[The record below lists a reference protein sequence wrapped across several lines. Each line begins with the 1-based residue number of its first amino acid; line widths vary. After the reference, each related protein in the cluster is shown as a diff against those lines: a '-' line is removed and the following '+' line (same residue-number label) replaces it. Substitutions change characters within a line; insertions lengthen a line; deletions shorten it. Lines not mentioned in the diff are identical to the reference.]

1 MLNSLILVGRLTK
14 DIELKQTETG
24 KTVATLSLAVPR
36 SFKNRDGVYETD
48 FINCTLWEEKA
59 KLTKEYCKVGDLVGI
74 RGRLQS
80 NVTKTDDGSRY
91 ALEVVADKVTF
102 LGKSKSSP
110 KKEQDVVIKKLKLR
124 RN

>member
-14 DIELKQTETG
+14 DIDIKETESG
-24 KTVATLSLAVPR
+24 KKVGTLSLAVPR
-36 SFKNRDGVYETD
+36 SFKNMDGVYETD

-59 KLTKEYCKVGDLVGI
+59 KLTKEYCKVGDIVGI

-102 LGKSKSSP
+102 LGKNKSSP
-110 KKEQDVVIKKLKLR
+110 KREQDVER
-124 RN
+124 

>member
-24 KTVATLSLAVPR
+24 KTVATVSLAVPR
-36 SFKNRDGVYETD
+36 SFKNSDGVYETD

-59 KLTKEYCKVGDLVGI
+59 KLTKEYCKVGDIVGI
-74 RGRLQS
+74 RGRIQS
-80 NVTKTDDGSRY
+80 NITKTDDGSRY

-102 LGKSKSSP
+102 LSN
-110 KKEQDVVIKKLKLR
+110 KKKNDVK
-124 RN
+124 NTDN